1 MSRTKVA
8 CLDIKQFRRFQNI
21 TIPFGEHV
29 TLIVGQNGTSKST
42 LLGMLAQP
50 FSFGVV
56 RGKTAKSPDASIYTN
71 NYHGLKLHEYEDL
84 TGRPFMYDCDD
95 VFRLSKAFDFG
106 KEYEYKI
113 RINSQGHT
121 GTDLSEN
128 PLLTKSRPRKTN
140 TEVTGMRFVTGPGAS
155 HESGEGNYPHP
166 VLFLGLN
173 RLWPLAV
180 TKKCSFPGDV
190 LSSQDSAWY
199 VEKYNEVLCLD
210 EHGNRAK
217 FMDTSEKKKFITP
230 ESGNYDGESCSAGQ
244 DNLSQILTAIL
255 SFRALKNKLGERY
268 QGGMLLIDELDA
280 TLHAFAQSKL
290 LALLCEASKKLDLQ
304 IVATT
309 HSLRLLE
316 DAYQSRLNRDIE
328 LLHLANRDGVIAM
341 EEFQT
346 YQEVADHLRVE
357 VTSPRKK
364 PDKVS
369 VVFEDDEGRFLFQ
382 QICGSKLRNYIAC
395 ANTSSLGAG
404 QLKNLAEMSKKLP
417 VLESA
422 IFIPDGDMAKQ
433 WPKPPRNLLALPGRE
448 RPETLVYKHLF
459 SMRDSDPFWKECG
472 STYTKQFALTS
483 KGGTSLNKGDDKRWV
498 KNWYNEQRRYWG
510 RGKQKPFKSWVQAHR
525 IECLDFCKQFIRLLR
540 SRYRV
545 DIPQNAIDKILEQFE
560 VPSQG

>member
-1 MSRTKVA
+1 MSGTKVA
-8 CLDIKQFRRFQNI
+8 CLDIKQFRRFQGI

-56 RGKTAKSPDASIYTN
+56 RGRTAKSADASIYTN

-106 KEYEYKI
+106 KEYEYQI
-113 RINSQGHT
+113 RINAQGHT
-121 GTDLSEN
+121 STDLSEN

-140 TEVTGMRFVTGPGAS
+140 TKVTGMRFVTGPGAS

-173 RLWPLAV
+173 RLWPLAA
-180 TKKCSFPGDV
+180 TKKCSFPGDA
-190 LSSQDSAWY
+190 LSPEDSAWY

-210 EHGNRAK
+210 EHDNSAK

-230 ESGNYDGESCSAGQ
+230 ESDTYDGESCSAGQ
-244 DNLSQILTAIL
+244 DNLGQILTAIL
-255 SFRALKNKLGERY
+255 SFRALKNKLGKRY

-290 LALLCEASKKLDLQ
+290 LALLCEASKELDLQ
-304 IVATT
+304 IVATS

-316 DAYQSRLNRDIE
+316 EAYQSKLSVDIE
-328 LLHLANRDGVIAM
+328 LLHLANKDGVIAIQ
-341 EEFQT
+341 EFST
-346 YQEVADHLRVE
+346 YQEICDHLRVE
-357 VTSPRKK
+357 VTSLRKN

-369 VVFEDDEGRFLFQ
+369 VVFEDDDGRFLFQ

-404 QLKNLAEMSKKLP
+404 QLKNLADMSKKLP
-417 VLESA
+417 VLQSA
-422 IFIPDGDMAKQ
+422 IFIPDGDMAKK
-433 WPKPPRNLLALPGRE
+433 WSKPTPNLLALPGGE

-459 SMRDSDPFWKECG
+459 LMKDSNPFWKQCAT
-472 STYTKQFALTS
+472 TYTKQFALTS
-483 KGGTSLNKGDDKRWV
+483 KGGTSLKKGDDKKWV
-498 KNWYNEQRRYWG
+498 KGWYKEQTQFWG
-510 RGKQKPFKSWVQAHR
+510 RGNQKAFKSWVQVHKK
-525 IECLDFCKQFIRLLR
+525 ECLDFCKKFIKLLR
-540 SRYRV
+540 ARYRG
-545 DIPQNAIDKILEQFE
+545 DIPQNVIDNVFEQFQ
-560 VPSQG
+560 VS